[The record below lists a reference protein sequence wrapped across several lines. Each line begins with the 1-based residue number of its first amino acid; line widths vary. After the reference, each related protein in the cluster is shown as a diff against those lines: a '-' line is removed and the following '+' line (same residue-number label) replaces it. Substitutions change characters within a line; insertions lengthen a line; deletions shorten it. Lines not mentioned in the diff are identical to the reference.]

1 MASPEMIALYEKLL
15 ATHLGIERKGAKNPY
30 TSHNGHMFSFLTSRD
45 SLAIRLDKPD
55 VEAFREKYKT
65 GPVIEYN
72 ATMRGYVEV
81 PPGLLKKGA
90 ELKQWLV
97 KSWEYIGSL
106 EPKPTTKKQA
116 GAKKPAAKKKAAK
129 KPVAKKP
136 VAKKAPARKKPASK
150 QQATK
155 KPSS

>member
-55 VEAFREKYKT
+55 VEAFRDNYKT

-81 PPGLLKKGA
+81 PPG
-90 ELKQWLV
+90 
-97 KSWEYIGSL
+97 IGSL